1 MSTPATVKVKILDN
15 EYQIACPPEERDG
28 LLNAA
33 RYLDEKMRV
42 IRSSGSVIG
51 LDRVAVMAGLTIAH
65 ELLNNTHASKVHDE
79 TFIRLSEKITRAL
92 GNQSQLEL

>member
-15 EYQIACPPEERDG
+15 EYQIACQPDEQDG

-33 RYLDEKMRV
+33 RYLDDKMRA
-42 IRSSGSVIG
+42 IRGKGNVIG
-51 LDRVAVMAGLTIAH
+51 LDRVAVLAGLTIAH
-65 ELLNNTHASKVHDE
+65 ELLNNTHVSKAHDE
-79 TFIRLSEKITRAL
+79 TFARLSEKITRAL